1 MLVAGHISST
11 QNTLAVRT
19 VLDDAVTEAVTT
31 PVPSDVVDSV
41 DDAIA
46 SVIDAA
52 VHRAVCDV
60 LDRHYKYLRSRWE
73 PARG

>member
-1 MLVAGHISST
+1 MLVAGHTSST
-11 QNTLAVRT
+11 QHMLTVRT
-19 VLDDAVTEAVTT
+19 TLDDAVTAAVTT
-31 PVPSDVVDSV
+31 LVQSDVVDSV

-52 VHRAVCDV
+52 VHSAVCDV
-60 LDRHYKYLRSRWE
+60 LDRHYKYSRLRRE